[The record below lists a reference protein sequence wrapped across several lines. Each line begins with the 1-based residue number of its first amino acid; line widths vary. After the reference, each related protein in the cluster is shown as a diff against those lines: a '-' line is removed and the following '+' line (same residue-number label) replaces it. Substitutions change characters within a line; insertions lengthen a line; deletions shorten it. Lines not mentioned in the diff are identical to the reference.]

1 MTSLSPKEADFK
13 IKSILVR
20 EFHLIISD
28 DSSLSSPSLAEKF
41 DSDSSSDAMSLIEMY
56 RSRLLDS

>member
-13 IKSILVR
+13 IKSILVS
-20 EFHLIISD
+20 EFPLIISD
-28 DSSLSSPSLAEKF
+28 DSSLSSQSLAEKF